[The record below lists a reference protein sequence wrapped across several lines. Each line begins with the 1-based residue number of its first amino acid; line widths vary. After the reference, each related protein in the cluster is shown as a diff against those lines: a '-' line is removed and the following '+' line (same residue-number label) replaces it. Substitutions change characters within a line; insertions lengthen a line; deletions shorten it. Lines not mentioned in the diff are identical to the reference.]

1 MMDEDQVDLNTYST
15 NKSLGLVAKVL
26 ELERKIEILMN
37 EANFPSTDGT
47 YYSTSIWINLLSH
60 YHIH

>member
-47 YYSTSIWINLLSH
+47 YYNTSI
-60 YHIH
+60 